1 MGAESAS
8 GDVLLFLNDDV
19 ELVSNF
25 AIARLSS
32 LALLE
37 DVGAVGSQL
46 HFKDGSIQHAGITLA
61 EAKPRN
67 AYLDQFPTEDLN
79 GNLMV
84 VHEVSAVTGA
94 CLAVKKSNFEAAGG
108 WNELLPN
115 SYNDVDLCLNL
126 NSKGFQSIICH
137 DLEITHNESST
148 RDSSFDEEAFRTLKL
163 AWPLDL
169 GSEKYFRSDL
179 ALGQGYSG
187 LWGIH
192 KIERKDFKGRY
203 FAYACDLLT
212 NRGIMALV
220 GAIWDRITG
229 RSARLIRV
237 DSKRFL

>member
-1 MGAESAS
+1 LGAESAN

-19 ELVSNF
+19 ELVSDF
-25 AIARLSS
+25 AIARLSA
-32 LALLE
+32 LALLK
-37 DVGAVGSQL
+37 DVGAVGAQL

-67 AYLDQFPTEDLN
+67 AFLDQFQRDLFS
-79 GNLMV
+79 GDLKV

-94 CLAVKKSNFEAAGG
+94 CLAIKKSSFVDSGG

-137 DLEITHNESST
+137 DLKIIHNESST
-148 RDSSFDEEAFRTLKL
+148 RDSSFDEKAFRTLKQT
-163 AWPLDL
+163 WPLDL
-169 GSEKYFRSDL
+169 GSEKFLRSEL
-179 ALGQGYSG
+179 ALGRGYSG
-187 LWGIH
+187 PWGIH

-203 FAYACDLLT
+203 FAYARDLLT
-212 NRGIMALV
+212 NRGITALV

-229 RSARLIRV
+229 RSARLMRV
-237 DSKRFL
+237 DSKHFL